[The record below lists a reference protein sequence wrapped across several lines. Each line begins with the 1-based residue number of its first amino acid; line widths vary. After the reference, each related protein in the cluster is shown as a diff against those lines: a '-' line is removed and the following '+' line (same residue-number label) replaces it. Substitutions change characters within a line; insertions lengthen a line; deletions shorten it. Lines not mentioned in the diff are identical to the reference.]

1 LETANGSTLAV
12 QSGTVAAGGRGLGGS
27 IMLGSLDSM
36 AIEEWEVHIS
46 RLEKETPVLDA
57 HVKELCT
64 EKEVAKLGFA
74 KLSGQLDYGKQL
86 VTNAVLKLQE
96 LEAARETI
104 RVKLKGL
111 RSSDSPDEELM
122 SSTVLEAEVIQ
133 RKLDSQ
139 CEVLLVFKGMHGTG
153 AADELHLQIKVQEA
167 KETWKRASTRQGY
180 GNVIG

>member
-1 LETANGSTLAV
+1 
-12 QSGTVAAGGRGLGGS
+12 
-27 IMLGSLDSM
+27 
-36 AIEEWEVHIS
+36 
-46 RLEKETPVLDA
+46 
-57 HVKELCT
+57 
-64 EKEVAKLGFA
+64 
-74 KLSGQLDYGKQL
+74 
-86 VTNAVLKLQE
+86 LKLQE